1 MDMTEILEHQKS
13 YEEKLINDRLNRSLT
28 SRVLQSDNFYEPPKY
43 VAKAF
48 LIAEAEEDLKRE

>member
-28 SRVLQSDNFYEPPKY
+28 SRVLQNDNFYEPPKY

-48 LIAEAEEDLKRE
+48 LIAEAE